1 MVLVF
6 LGVFLGVFGGGGLHF
21 ALLVLFILCL
31 GVFCLFPT
39 HPHCDDR
46 PLRVVRQG
54 GHPRNVVLQQGF
66 GFDQS
71 TRTSAPNS
79 NCTVVPARHVLFADW
94 VRVNGQSTQPACS
107 VCLRFV
113 DVVLPKELQIWPS
126 VFTYVTSTM
135 LVQRWKLLNEKCEQ
149 AYSPLQCVCCKGH
162 SCNGLPSEGSSSMI
176 SPTVVEPPK
185 E

>member
-54 GHPRNVVLQQGF
+54 GHPCNVVLQQGF

-94 VRVNGQSTQPACS
+94 VRMNGQSTQPAWS

-113 DVVLPKELQIWPS
+113 DVCLRLFTFVYVCLRLFTFFTKRVTNMAISLY
-126 VFTYVTSTM
+126 VF
-135 LVQRWKLLNEKCEQ
+135 LHQPCW
-149 AYSPLQCVCCKGH
+149 
-162 SCNGLPSEGSSSMI
+162 CNDGNY
-176 SPTVVEPPK
+176 
-185 E
+185 

>member
-1 MVLVF
+1 VVLVF

-94 VRVNGQSTQPACS
+94 VRMNGQSTQPACS

-113 DVVLPKELQIWPS
+113 DVFLPKELQIWPS
-126 VFTYVTSTM
+126 VYTYFTSNM
-135 LVQRWKLLNEKCEQ
+135 LVQRWKILNMVKSVNKRTHLCN
-149 AYSPLQCVCCKGH
+149 AFVARGIRAMGCRPKG
-162 SCNGLPSEGSSSMI
+162 P
-176 SPTVVEPPK
+176 VQ
-185 E
+185 